1 MLVRRSLLLGFSM
14 ASAVL
19 GLVLSSDSWAQDVR
33 HLCSEKYQA
42 AKAAGTLNGD
52 SWPQFYS
59 KCTAEAKANP
69 PAAEAAPAAAA
80 PVDIR
85 HICSEKYQATKAA
98 GTLNGETWPQFYSRC
113 TTETKANPPAA
124 AVAQPPAPAPVV
136 AAPPPPAPPPVVAA
150 PPPPAPAPVVAAPP
164 PPAPAP
170 VVAAPAPP
178 PVAAPAPPPVVAA
191 PAVTPSPVNPLKK
204 PATKPMAPTAAEAPS
219 TAVFP
224 TAIAPAY
231 ANEKPGKARMKTC
244 DDQYKANKATNANG
258 GLKWIEKGGGY
269 WSECNKRLKG

>member
-14 ASAVL
+14 ASAVFSL
-19 GLVLSSDSWAQDVR
+19 ALSRDSWAQDVR

-42 AKAAGTLNGD
+42 AKAAGTLNGET
-52 SWPQFYS
+52 WPQFYS
-59 KCTAEAKANP
+59 KCTADAKASP
-69 PAAEAAPAAAA
+69 PAAAAAPAAPA
-80 PVDIR
+80 PLNVR
-85 HICSEKYQATKAA
+85 RICSEKYQAAKAA
-98 GTLNGETWPQFYSRC
+98 GTLNGEAWPQFYSRC

-124 AVAQPPAPAPVV
+124 PA
-136 AAPPPPAPPPVVAA
+136 PVVAA

-170 VVAAPAPP
+170 IVAAPPPPAPVVAAPPP
-178 PVAAPAPPPVVAA
+178 PAPAPVVA

-204 PATKPMAPTAAEAPS
+204 SATKPMAPAAAAAPS

-244 DDQYKANKATNANG
+244 DDQYKANKATDANG
-258 GLKWIEKGGGY
+258 GLKWIQKGGGY